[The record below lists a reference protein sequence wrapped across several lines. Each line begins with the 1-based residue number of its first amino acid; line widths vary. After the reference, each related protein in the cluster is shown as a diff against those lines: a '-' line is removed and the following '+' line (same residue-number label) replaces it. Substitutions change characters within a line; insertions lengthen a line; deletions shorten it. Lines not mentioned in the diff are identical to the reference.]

1 MRIGIFGTGYVGA
14 VTAVCLADLGHS
26 VTAADKDPR
35 VVGKLADGEPTIY
48 EPGLREMLVANLKRR
63 RLRFTTVPDEVM
75 SRSDVV
81 FLCVGT
87 PPRSDGHADLG
98 QVEEVVRTIAP
109 MLDGYKLI
117 VEKSS
122 VPANTATRLRSEINR
137 FADPKS
143 RYDVASNPEFLR
155 EGTAIH
161 DFLHPDRIV
170 IGVDSERAR
179 SLLLDLYRGSF
190 SCPLYV
196 TDVKTAELIKHAAN
210 AFLATKISFM
220 NMVADLCDE
229 IGADVVAVS
238 QALGLDRRIGRH
250 FLDAGLGFG
259 GSCLPK
265 DLKAFVKVAAEVGL
279 DFALLREVERI
290 NIGRTERLLRKV
302 DRALDGVE
310 GKTVAILGAT
320 FKPNTDDVRDA
331 PSLRV
336 IPKLKEA
343 GAALRVYDPQGLSNL
358 AKMLAPDDQL
368 RHVESAY
375 DAARGAHALVILTDW
390 SEFRELDLQRIRSL
404 MQAPIIVD
412 GRNLFDPVDM
422 RAQGFEYY
430 TLGRGDASLI
440 PGMGTEPQ

>member
-1 MRIGIFGTGYVGA
+1 MRIGIFGTGYVGL

-35 VVGKLADGEPTIY
+35 IVGKLAEGEPTIY
-48 EPGLREMLVANLKRR
+48 EPGLGEILVANLKTR
-63 RLRFTTVPDEVM
+63 RLRFTTAPDEVM
-75 SRSDVV
+75 SGSDVV

-87 PPRSDGHADLG
+87 PPRSDGHADLS
-98 QVEEVVRTIAP
+98 QVGEVVRMIAP

-122 VPANTATRLRSEINR
+122 VPANTATWLRAEIDR
-137 FADPKS
+137 IADPTS
-143 RYDVASNPEFLR
+143 QYDVASNPEFLR
-155 EGTAIH
+155 EGSAIH

-179 SLLLDLYRGSF
+179 SLLLDLYRSSF
-190 SCPLYV
+190 ACPLFV
-196 TDVKTAELIKHAAN
+196 TDVKTAEIIKHAAN

-220 NMVADLCDE
+220 NMIADLCDE

-265 DLKAFVKVAAEVGL
+265 DLQAFIQVACEAGV

-290 NIGRTERLLRKV
+290 NVARTDRLLHKV
-302 DRALDGVE
+302 DRALDGIE
-310 GKTVAILGAT
+310 GKTVAILGVT
-320 FKPNTDDVRDA
+320 FKPNTDDVRES

-336 IPKLKEA
+336 IPKLKAA
-343 GAALRVYDPQGLSNL
+343 GAALRVYDPQGVSNL

-368 RHVESAY
+368 RYAESAY
-375 DAARGAHALVILTDW
+375 DASRGAHALVILTDW

-404 MQAPIIVD
+404 MQTPIIAD

-430 TLGRGDASLI
+430 TMGRGDASLI
-440 PGMGTEPQ
+440 PCFGTARK